1 MTHSPAVA
9 LTQALVRQNTINPPG
24 NEQRC
29 ADILAKRLEDNG
41 FAVTAV
47 GFGEGRA
54 SLVARIGGQDGGGQ
68 EGRLPLAFTGH
79 IDTVPLGMREWSQ
92 DPFGGE
98 IVGDK
103 LYGRGS
109 SDMKAGV
116 AAFVEACIAHRDTL
130 KNGPGALLVI
140 TAAEE
145 TGCEGA
151 YHLCNQPG
159 LLGKAGALVVA
170 EPTSN
175 YPLVGHKGALW
186 LKAVAEGVTAHG
198 SMPEKGV
205 NAVAKASRAVVK
217 LDDFDFNERRHEV
230 LGSPTLNVGT
240 LHGGINV
247 NSVPDRAEI
256 GLDIRTVPGQ
266 THDRVKE
273 ALGSFLGPDVAMAPV
288 VDVEAV
294 WTDPEDAWMR
304 RVFAIMAPL
313 LGEAPV
319 VKGATYFTDASA
331 LTPAM
336 GGLPTVIL
344 GPGEAAMA
352 HQTDEYCLVSRI
364 DQAVEAYGR
373 IIEDWCK

>member
-1 MTHSPAVA
+1 MTHSSAVA

-24 NEQRC
+24 NERRC
-29 ADILAKRLEDNG
+29 ADILARRLEDNG
-41 FAVTAV
+41 FSVTMV

-54 SLVARIGGQDGGGQ
+54 SLVARIGGR
-68 EGRLPLAFTGH
+68 EGTLPIAFTGH
-79 IDTVPLGMREWSQ
+79 IDTVPLGMRDWTQ
-92 DPFGGE
+92 DPFGGD
-98 IVGDK
+98 IDGDR

-116 AAFVEACIAHRDTL
+116 AAFVEACIAHRATL
-130 KNGPGALLVI
+130 ESGPGALLVI

-151 YHLCNQPG
+151 FHLCNQPG

-175 YPLVGHKGALW
+175 QPLVGHKGALW
-186 LKAVAEGVTAHG
+186 LRAVAEGVTAHG
-198 SMPEKGV
+198 SMPEKGD
-205 NAVAKASRAVVK
+205 NAVAKAARAVVK
-217 LDDFDFNERRHEV
+217 LGDFDFNERRHEV
-230 LGSPTLNVGT
+230 LGRPTLNVGT
-240 LHGGINV
+240 FHGGINV

-266 THDRVKE
+266 THARVTE
-273 ALGSFLGPDVAMAPV
+273 ALGSYLGTEVAVAPII
-288 VDVEAV
+288 DVEAV
-294 WTDPEDAWMR
+294 WTDPEDAWIR

-313 LGEAPV
+313 LSEPPV
-319 VKGATYFTDASA
+319 VQGASYFTDASA
-331 LTPAM
+331 LTPAL

-373 IIEDWCK
+373 IIEDWCEDRCKP

>member
-1 MTHSPAVA
+1 MTLSSTVA

-24 NEQRC
+24 NERRC
-29 ADILAKRLEDNG
+29 ADLLAKRLEDNG
-41 FAVTAV
+41 FTVTVV

-54 SLVARIGGQDGGGQ
+54 SLVARIGGQ
-68 EGRLPLAFTGH
+68 EGKLPIAFTGH
-79 IDTVPLGMREWSQ
+79 IDTVPLGMRDWTQ
-92 DPFGGE
+92 NPFGGD
-98 IVGDK
+98 IDGDK

-116 AAFVEACIAHRDTL
+116 AAFVEACIAHRATL
-130 KNGPGALLVI
+130 ESGPGALLVI

-151 YHLCNQPG
+151 FHLCNQPG

-175 YPLVGHKGALW
+175 HPLVGHKGALW
-186 LKAVAEGVTAHG
+186 LRAVAEGVTAHG

-205 NAVAKASRAVVK
+205 NAVAKAARAVVK

-240 LHGGINV
+240 FHGGINV

-266 THDRVKE
+266 THARVKE
-273 ALGSFLGPDVAMAPV
+273 ALGSFLGSEVAMAPII
-288 VDVEAV
+288 DVEAV
-294 WTDPEDAWMR
+294 WTDPENAWIR
-304 RVFAIMAPL
+304 RVFAIMEPF
-313 LGEAPV
+313 LGEPPV

-331 LTPAM
+331 LAPAL

-373 IIEDWCK
+373 IIEDWCTP

>member
-9 LTQALVRQNTINPPG
+9 LTQALIRQNTINPPG
-24 NEQRC
+24 NERRC
-29 ADILAKRLEDNG
+29 ADILARRLEENG
-41 FAVTAV
+41 FTVDV
-47 GFGEGRA
+47 VEFGDNRA
-54 SLVARIGGQDGGGQ
+54 SLVARIGGKDGT
-68 EGRLPLAFTGH
+68 LPIAFTGH
-79 IDTVPLGMREWSQ
+79 IDTVPLGMRDWTQ

-116 AAFVEACIAHRDTL
+116 AAFVEACIDRRTVL
-130 KNGPGALLVI
+130 ESGPGALLVI

-159 LLGKAGALVVA
+159 LLGRAGALVVA

-175 YPLVGHKGALW
+175 HPLVGHKGALW

-205 NAVAKASRAVVK
+205 NAVAKAARAVVR

-230 LGSPTLNVGT
+230 LGSPTLNVGSM
-240 LHGGINV
+240 HGGINV

-266 THDRVKE
+266 THARVKE
-273 ALGSFLGPDVAMAPV
+273 ALGSFLGPDVAMDPI

-294 WTDPEDAWMR
+294 WTDPQDAWMR

-364 DQAVEAYGR
+364 DQAVEAYR
-373 IIEDWCK
+373 QIIEDWCR

>member
-1 MTHSPAVA
+1 MTHSSAVA

-24 NEQRC
+24 NERRC
-29 ADILAKRLEDNG
+29 ADMLAKRLEDNG
-41 FAVTAV
+41 FSVTVV

-54 SLVARIGGQDGGGQ
+54 SLVARIGGR
-68 EGRLPLAFTGH
+68 EGKLPIAFTGH
-79 IDTVPLGMREWSQ
+79 IDTVPLGMRDWTQ
-92 DPFGGE
+92 NPFGGD
-98 IVGDK
+98 IDGDR

-116 AAFVEACIAHRDTL
+116 AAFVEACIAHRATL
-130 KNGPGALLVI
+130 ESGPGALLII

-151 YHLCNQPG
+151 FHLCNQPG

-175 YPLVGHKGALW
+175 HPLVGHKGALW
-186 LKAVAEGVTAHG
+186 LRAVAEGVTAHG

-205 NAVAKASRAVVK
+205 NAVSKAARAVVK
-217 LDDFDFNERRHEV
+217 LADFDFNERRHEV
-230 LGSPTLNVGT
+230 LGAPTLNVGT
-240 LHGGINV
+240 FHGGINV
-247 NSVPDRAEI
+247 NSVPDLAEI

-266 THDRVKE
+266 THARVKE
-273 ALGSFLGPDVAMAPV
+273 ALGSYLGTEVAVAPII
-288 VDVEAV
+288 DVEAV
-294 WTDPEDAWMR
+294 WTDPEDAWIR

-313 LGEAPV
+313 LSEPPV
-319 VKGATYFTDASA
+319 VQGASYFTDASA
-331 LTPAM
+331 LTPAL
-336 GGLPTVIL
+336 GGLPTAIL

-373 IIEDWCK
+373 IIEDWCKP

>member
-1 MTHSPAVA
+1 MTQSPAVR

-24 NEQRC
+24 NERRC
-29 ADILAKRLEDNG
+29 ADILAKRLEENG
-41 FAVTAV
+41 FAVTTV

-54 SLVARIGGQDGGGQ
+54 SLVARIGSRDGA
-68 EGRLPLAFTGH
+68 LPIAFTGH

-98 IVGDK
+98 IVGDQ

-116 AAFVEACIAHRDTL
+116 AAFVEACIDHRSTL
-130 KNGPGALLVI
+130 EKGPGALLVI

-151 YHLCNQPG
+151 YDLCSQPD

-205 NAVAKASRAVVK
+205 NAVAKAARAVVK

-230 LGSPTLNVGT
+230 LGGPTLNVGT

-266 THDRVKE
+266 THARVKE
-273 ALGSFLGPDVAMAPV
+273 ALGSFLGPEVAITPT

-294 WTDPEDAWMR
+294 WTDPGDSWLR
-304 RVFAIMAPL
+304 RVFAIVTPL
-313 LGEAPV
+313 LGEAPT

-331 LTPAM
+331 LTPAL

-364 DQAVEAYGR
+364 DQAVEVYGR
-373 IIEDWCK
+373 LIEDWCRP

>member
-1 MTHSPAVA
+1 MTRSPAVA

-24 NEQRC
+24 NERRC

-41 FAVTAV
+41 FAVTTV

-54 SLVARIGGQDGGGQ
+54 SLVARIGGQ
-68 EGRLPLAFTGH
+68 EGKPPIAFTGH
-79 IDTVPLGMREWSQ
+79 IDTVPLGMREWTR
-92 DPFGGE
+92 DPFGGD
-98 IVGDK
+98 IDGGR

-116 AAFVEACIAHRDTL
+116 AAFVEACIARRVIL
-130 KNGPGALLVI
+130 EQGPGALLVI

-186 LKAVAEGVTAHG
+186 LKAVTEGVTAHG

-205 NAVAKASRAVVK
+205 NAVAKAARAVVK

-230 LGSPTLNVGT
+230 LGGPTLNVGT
-240 LHGGINV
+240 FHGGINV

-266 THDRVKE
+266 AHARVRE
-273 ALGSFLGPDVAMAPV
+273 ALGSFLGADVAMDPII
-288 VDVEAV
+288 DVEAV
-294 WTDPEDAWMR
+294 WTDPEESWMR
-304 RVFAIMAPL
+304 RVFAIMTPL

-319 VKGATYFTDASA
+319 VRGATYFTDASA

-352 HQTDEYCLVSRI
+352 HQTDEYCLVSRV

-373 IIEDWCK
+373 IIEDWCTL

>member
-9 LTQALVRQNTINPPG
+9 LTQALVRQDTINPPG
-24 NEQRC
+24 NERRC
-29 ADILAKRLEDNG
+29 ADILARRLEENG
-41 FAVTAV
+41 FTVDVVA
-47 GFGEGRA
+47 FGDNRA
-54 SLVARIGGQDGGGQ
+54 SLVARIGGKDGA
-68 EGRLPLAFTGH
+68 LPIAFTGH
-79 IDTVPLGMREWSQ
+79 IDTVPLGMRDWTQ
-92 DPFGGE
+92 DPFGGAV
-98 IVGDK
+98 VGDK
-103 LYGRGS
+103 LYGRGT

-116 AAFVEACIAHRDTL
+116 AAFVEACIDRRAVL
-130 KNGPGALLVI
+130 EAGPGALLVI

-151 YHLCNQPG
+151 YHLCDQPG

-205 NAVAKASRAVVK
+205 NAVAKAARAVVK

-230 LGSPTLNVGT
+230 LGGPTLNVGT

-266 THDRVKE
+266 THARVRD
-273 ALGSFLGPDVAMAPV
+273 ALGSFLGPEVAMDAI

-294 WTDPEDAWMR
+294 WTDPQDAWMR

-313 LGEAPV
+313 LGEEPV
-319 VKGATYFTDASA
+319 VKGAPYFTDASA

-364 DQAVEAYGR
+364 DQAVEAYRR
-373 IIEDWCK
+373 IIDDWCR

>member
-24 NEQRC
+24 NERRC
-29 ADILAKRLEDNG
+29 ADILAGRLEDNG
-41 FAVTAV
+41 FTVDV
-47 GFGEGRA
+47 VDFGEGRA
-54 SLVARIGGQDGGGQ
+54 SLVARIGGRDGT
-68 EGRLPLAFTGH
+68 LPIAFTGH
-79 IDTVPLGMREWSQ
+79 IDTVPLGMREWTQ
-92 DPFGGE
+92 DPFGGAV
-98 IVGDK
+98 VGDR

-116 AAFVEACIAHRDTL
+116 AAFVEACIARRAAL
-130 KNGPGALLVI
+130 ESGPGVLLVI

-151 YHLCNQPG
+151 YHLCSQPG

-205 NAVAKASRAVVK
+205 NAVGKAARAVVK

-230 LGSPTLNVGT
+230 LGGPTLNVGT

-256 GLDIRTVPGQ
+256 GLDVRTVPGQ
-266 THDRVKE
+266 THARVRE
-273 ALGSFLGPDVAMAPV
+273 ALGSFLGSDVAMDPI

-313 LGEAPV
+313 LGETPAV
-319 VKGATYFTDASA
+319 RGATYFTDASA
-331 LTPAM
+331 LTPAL

-373 IIEDWCK
+373 IIEDWCTP

>member
-24 NEQRC
+24 NERRC
-29 ADILAKRLEDNG
+29 ADILARRLEENG
-41 FAVTAV
+41 FTVDV
-47 GFGEGRA
+47 VEFGDNRA
-54 SLVARIGGQDGGGQ
+54 SLVARIGGKDGT
-68 EGRLPLAFTGH
+68 LPIAFTGH
-79 IDTVPLGMREWSQ
+79 IDTVPLGMRDWTQ

-116 AAFVEACIAHRDTL
+116 AAFVEACIDRRTVL
-130 KNGPGALLVI
+130 ESGPGALLVI

-159 LLGKAGALVVA
+159 LLGRAGALVVA

-175 YPLVGHKGALW
+175 HPLVGHKGALW

-205 NAVAKASRAVVK
+205 NAVAKAARAVVR

-240 LHGGINV
+240 MHGGINV

-266 THDRVKE
+266 THARVKE
-273 ALGSFLGPDVAMAPV
+273 ALGSFLGPDVAMDPI

-294 WTDPEDAWMR
+294 WTDPQDAWMR

-364 DQAVEAYGR
+364 DQAVEAYR
-373 IIEDWCK
+373 QIIEDWCR

>member
-9 LTQALVRQNTINPPG
+9 LTQTLVRQNTINPPG
-24 NEQRC
+24 NERRC
-29 ADILAKRLEDNG
+29 ADILARRLEENG
-41 FAVTAV
+41 FTVDV
-47 GFGEGRA
+47 VEFGDNRA
-54 SLVARIGGQDGGGQ
+54 SLVARIGGRDGA
-68 EGRLPLAFTGH
+68 LPIAFTGH
-79 IDTVPLGMREWSQ
+79 IDTVPLGMRAWTR

-103 LYGRGS
+103 LFGRGS

-116 AAFVEACIAHRDTL
+116 AAFVEACIDRRAVL
-130 KNGPGALLVI
+130 EGGPGALLVI

-198 SMPEKGV
+198 SMPENGV
-205 NAVAKASRAVVK
+205 NAVAKAARAVVR

-240 LHGGINV
+240 MHGGINV

-266 THDRVKE
+266 AHARVKE
-273 ALGSFLGPDVAMAPV
+273 ALGSFLGPDVVMDSV

-294 WTDPEDAWMR
+294 WTDPQDAWMR
-304 RVFAIMAPL
+304 RVFAVMTPL

-319 VKGATYFTDASA
+319 VRGATYFTDASA

-364 DQAVEAYGR
+364 DQAVEAYR
-373 IIEDWCK
+373 HIIEDWCR